1 MFRRRTT
8 SSTRPHRPDG
18 FTLFELVIVM
28 VVVATLVAITM
39 PSLRGFWSG
48 SRSRDAAT
56 EFLAV
61 TQWARAKAASE
72 ARIYRLL
79 LDAAN
84 GDYQL
89 TVQDGV
95 DFVETGN
102 EFGQLHSLPEGM
114 RMEVARMG
122 LTPDAVGQIDFHPD
136 GRCDVAVIR
145 LTEPDGTITTIAS
158 LSPAEPFRI
167 LTPAE
172 TQQLS
177 IR

>member
-1 MFRRRTT
+1 MNDPRPTSSPARRRTGG
-8 SSTRPHRPDG
+8 G

-28 VVVATLVAITM
+28 VVVATLVAISM

-61 TQWARAKAASE
+61 TQWARAKSAAE
-72 ARIYRLL
+72 ARIYRLS
-79 LDAAN
+79 LDATN

-89 TVQDGV
+89 TVQEGV
-95 DFVETGN
+95 EFVETGD
-102 EFGQLHSLPEGM
+102 EFGQIHSLPEGM
-114 RMEVARMG
+114 RMEVVRLG

-136 GRCDVAVIR
+136 GRCDVAAIR
-145 LTEPDGTITTIAS
+145 LTEPDGTVTTIAS

-167 LTPAE
+167 LTAAE
-172 TQQLS
+172 TQQL